1 MERPGYRGPRTFS
14 RGENGRFVKGA
25 VDVRP
30 VVSYEPESE
39 TVLDLLGDEYARTIL
54 RATDGSVRS
63 AAELHEHYE
72 LSRPTISRR
81 VNRLMDQQLLTEHT
95 RIDTEGGHH
104 FHVYEAAFDRLVVQ
118 LADGEFDVQLELRG
132 DAADR
137 FTRMWHQL
145 RAE

>member
-1 MERPGYRGPRTFS
+1 M
-14 RGENGRFVKGA
+14 
-25 VDVRP
+25 
-30 VVSYEPESE
+30 SYEPESE

-54 RATDGSVRS
+54 RATDGSARS
-63 AAELHEHYE
+63 AAELHEHHE

-81 VNRLMDQQLLTEHT
+81 VNRLVDQHLLTEQT
-95 RIDTEGGHH
+95 RIDPEGGHH
-104 FHVYEAAFDRLVVQ
+104 FHVYEAAIDRLVVQ
-118 LADGEFDVQLELRG
+118 LADGEFDVKLELRG